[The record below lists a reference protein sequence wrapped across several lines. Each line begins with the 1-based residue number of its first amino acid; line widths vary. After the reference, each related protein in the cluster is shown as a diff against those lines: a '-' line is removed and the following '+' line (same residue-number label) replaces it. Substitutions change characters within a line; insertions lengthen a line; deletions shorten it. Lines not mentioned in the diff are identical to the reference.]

1 MYSHQNEFITSCFTW
16 YFFSLWMCLK
26 ILSPFVKNP
35 LIFSEKSSHPYLKIF
50 SPYVKDPL
58 TLR

>member
-1 MYSHQNEFITSCFTW
+1 MFYMI
-16 YFFSLWMCLK
+16 FFSLWMYLK